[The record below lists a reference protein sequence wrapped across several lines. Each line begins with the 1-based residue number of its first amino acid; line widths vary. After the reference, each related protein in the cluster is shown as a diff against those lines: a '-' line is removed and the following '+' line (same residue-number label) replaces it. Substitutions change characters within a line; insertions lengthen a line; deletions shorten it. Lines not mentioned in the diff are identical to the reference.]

1 LNAFLHLAL
10 NPIYASYYKLNYFM
24 KKTIIAFLA
33 LGMLAANLSA
43 QIKITTVSVQKCLDN
58 YYLTADVNE
67 KIKSSIEAVQNEA
80 KTRQEKLREEYA
92 PLEAKVQAIRENPGL
107 SEAAKQEQMM
117 ELRPEI
123 ESFRAREA
131 EFQQWVQESQEE
143 AEASRVSRQKN
154 LIEDV
159 KRVVIAVGLRENS
172 QLVLDTSD
180 VIGNGVP
187 PVLYSDP
194 SIDITNKVINEL
206 NKDRPTE

>member
-1 LNAFLHLAL
+1 
-10 NPIYASYYKLNYFM
+10 
-24 KKTIIAFLA
+24 
-33 LGMLAANLSA
+33 
-43 QIKITTVSVQKCLDN
+43 
-58 YYLTADVNE
+58 
-67 KIKSSIEAVQNEA
+67 
-80 KTRQEKLREEYA
+80 
-92 PLEAKVQAIRENPGL
+92 
-107 SEAAKQEQMM
+107 M

-194 SIDITNKVINEL
+194 SIDITNKVVNEL